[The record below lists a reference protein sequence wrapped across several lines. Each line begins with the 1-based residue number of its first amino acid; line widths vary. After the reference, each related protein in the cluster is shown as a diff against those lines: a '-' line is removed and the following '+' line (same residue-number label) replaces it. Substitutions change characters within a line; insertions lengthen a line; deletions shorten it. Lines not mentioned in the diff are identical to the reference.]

1 MKPWYFVVEN
11 MAKKDK
17 KGSTSPLPRA
27 LLVSAAL
34 GWVE

>member
-11 MAKKDK
+11 MAKKDE
-17 KGSTSPLPRA
+17 KGSTSALPRS
-27 LLVSAAL
+27 LLAQAAL